1 LAKQLMDVDE
11 RCQLLVATPGRL
23 IDLISRRK
31 LFLKNVR
38 FLVLDEA
45 DRLLDMGFEP
55 QIRQLVLQEGSVPPP
70 FQPPFFF
77 SFLFFSFL
85 FFSFFLWE
93 VLSFFLFGCFFFPD
107 YIKDMPSSPKRQ
119 TLLFSATFP
128 KSVKK
133 LAKVFQ
139 KHPVTVSI
147 GKVQSVS
154 ENTTQHVRFLL
165 LQLHC
170 SRNA

>member
-1 LAKQLMDVDE
+1 LTYQSFLQVGEITGGTDLAKQLMDVDE

-77 SFLFFSFL
+77 SFLFFSLF
-85 FFSFFLWE
+85 FFSFMG
-93 VLSFFLFGCFFFPD
+93 SA
-107 YIKDMPSSPKRQ
+107 K
-119 TLLFSATFP
+119 LLF
-128 KSVKK
+128 VW
-133 LAKVFQ
+133 
-139 KHPVTVSI
+139 
-147 GKVQSVS
+147 
-154 ENTTQHVRFLL
+154 LL
-165 LQLHC
+165 LFP
-170 SRNA
+170 